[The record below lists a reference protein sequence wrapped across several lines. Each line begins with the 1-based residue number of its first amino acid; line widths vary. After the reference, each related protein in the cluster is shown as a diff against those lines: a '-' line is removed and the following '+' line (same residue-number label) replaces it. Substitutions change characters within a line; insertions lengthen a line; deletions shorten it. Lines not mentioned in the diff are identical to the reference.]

1 MTLKTNARHA
11 ADDGTINEMKNP
23 CDVLR
28 EAIANAN
35 FDRQEYVNPESC
47 SVRYAWRERR
57 IANRLLR
64 KAIKRWFYLLP
75 CRLWWHSSEPIYR
88 IGIGADVKMCR
99 RCGAWRGDY

>member
-1 MTLKTNARHA
+1 MPLKTNARHA

-35 FDRQEYVNPESC
+35 FDRQEDADPARD
-47 SVRYAWRERR
+47 SVRYAWRQRR
-57 IANRLLR
+57 IANSLIR
-64 KAIKRWFYLLP
+64 KAIRRWFYLLP
-75 CRLWWHSSEPIYR
+75 CRLWWHSSEPVHR
-88 IGIGADVKMCR
+88 IGTGNVKLCR